1 MTWESGG
8 EQVRAKHV
16 YHDFIAALDKFSSLN
31 FAWNTEAW
39 AIMKQFSENTM
50 ALINLGFAG
59 NVDALDRAEA
69 KVREIESAYHMA
81 PAKFKLP
88 IQTETKVVH
97 VSDNRGLEVQR
108 LLQAIQPPTGWK
120 KYRDLI
126 LTSAVSA
133 IVTAVV
139 TVLVL
144 HYLG

>member
-1 MTWESGG
+1 
-8 EQVRAKHV
+8 
-16 YHDFIAALDKFSSLN
+16 
-31 FAWNTEAW
+31 
-39 AIMKQFSENTM
+39 MKQVSENTM

-59 NVDALDRAEA
+59 NMAALDKAEE

-88 IQTETKVVH
+88 IQIETKVVH
-97 VSDNRGLEVQR
+97 VSDNRDLEVQR